1 MQRVLEKKNCRDL
14 IIIPVDLAIWKKSLL
29 YEPAMRGFDG

>member
-14 IIIPVDLAIWKKSLL
+14 IIIPVDLAIL
-29 YEPAMRGFDG
+29 EEIAFIRACHERF